1 MSRNE
6 PLRHRLLR
14 AVRWHRR
21 SLAAVAAAAGVYLAL
36 TALAPAP
43 PPTVRVLAAAR
54 DLPGGERLLPGDLRV
69 VAIPP
74 EFIPTGALRP
84 ETSAARRTLAAPI
97 RAGEILTDARFVSP
111 ALVSSALV
119 RRAGGAGVVAY
130 PVRFDDAEVVAL
142 LRVGDRID
150 VYAAT
155 STTSALAA
163 RLATGLR
170 VMALPRAGPG
180 AGPGAGSGA
189 GSGETGIGSSLGGG
203 GSTSGRSG
211 ALVVLELE
219 SQAAARIA
227 QAATSSRLTLA
238 LSGIT

>member
-1 MSRNE
+1 M
-6 PLRHRLLR
+6 R
-14 AVRWHRR
+14 AARWHRR
-21 SLAAVAAAAGVYLAL
+21 SLAAVAAAVGVYLAL

-69 VAIPP
+69 VAVPP
-74 EFIPTGALRP
+74 ELIPTGALKP
-84 ETSAARRTLAAPI
+84 EASTARRALAAPI

-119 RRAGGAGVVAY
+119 RRSGGAGVVAY

-155 STTSALAA
+155 STASAMAA
-163 RLATGLR
+163 RLGTGLR
-170 VMALPRAGPG
+170 VIALPRAGPG
-180 AGPGAGSGA
+180 D
-189 GSGETGIGSSLGGG
+189 TGIGSTLGGG

-211 ALVVLELE
+211 ALVVLALE
-219 SQAAARIA
+219 SPTAARIA
-227 QAATSSRLTLA
+227 QAGTSARLTLA
-238 LSGIT
+238 LSAAT